1 MTKYLSGRIKE
12 EVMSNAKYILCF
24 TAVTVIKLVQV
35 LYSIYMVLW
44 ITHFI
49 ELGVLADAE
58 EAKTIY
64 KNVLTIGAVAAIISV
79 PIIGKL
85 ADSLPTYI
93 FLPLSFFIR
102 GALITQF
109 DLIDDPRTVY
119 SVFISVAVILASTI
133 QFIVV

>member
-1 MTKYLSGRIKE
+1 MSDAKYL
-12 EVMSNAKYILCF
+12 LCF
-24 TAVTVIKLVQV
+24 AAVTVIKLIQV

-44 ITHFI
+44 IAHFI

-64 KNVLTIGAVAAIISV
+64 KNVLTIGAISAIIAI

-85 ADSLPTYI
+85 ADSVPYNC
-93 FLPLSFFIR
+93 FFPLSFFIR
-102 GALITQF
+102 GILIIQF
-109 DLIDDPRTVY
+109 NDIADPSTVY
-119 SVFISVAVILASTI
+119 SMVISVAVILASTI